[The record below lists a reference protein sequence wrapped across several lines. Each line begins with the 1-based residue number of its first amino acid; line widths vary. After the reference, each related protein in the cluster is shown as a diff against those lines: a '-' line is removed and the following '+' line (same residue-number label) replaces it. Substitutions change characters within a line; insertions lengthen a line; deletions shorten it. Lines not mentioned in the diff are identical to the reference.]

1 MSSRPNP
8 FVHSAP
14 KEFNGVS
21 HVSGVSDV
29 SDVSPIIDE
38 FSCVYVLERGPES
51 PDLVNA
57 LAPSS
62 GEWPTSSVPHDVRL
76 AVFGLHGGA
85 GTSTVAQLFDG
96 NAFDAGQGWPLK
108 EDGSEMAA
116 IAVSRTHY
124 AGLEAAESFTQHWG
138 SGSLRGSRLL
148 GLILIDDAPRLID
161 SQQRAVK
168 RLLKKTP
175 LGAHV
180 PWVESWRYGPPDPQR
195 LPLRIKRIV
204 RAFQNA

>member
-1 MSSRPNP
+1 MSHRLNP
-8 FVHSAP
+8 FVEP
-14 KEFNGVS
+14 TYVGN
-21 HVSGVSDV
+21 SDTDDITDFLMDK
-29 SDVSPIIDE
+29 DVIS
-38 FSCVYVLERGPES
+38 VGPRD
-51 PDLVNA
+51 PTLINIA
-57 LAPSS
+57 APSDS
-62 GEWPTSSVPHDVRL
+62 VWPQTVVLRKAEIAL
-76 AVFGLHGGA
+76 VGLHGGA
-85 GTSTVAQLFDG
+85 GVTTLETIFSG
-96 NAFDAGQGWPLK
+96 SAFDAGRSWPIS
-108 EDGSEMAA
+108 EDGSEMGVVV
-116 IAVSRTHY
+116 VSRTHY

-138 SGSLRGSRLL
+138 SGSLKGSRLL
-148 GLILIDDAPRLID
+148 GLILVDDAPRLID